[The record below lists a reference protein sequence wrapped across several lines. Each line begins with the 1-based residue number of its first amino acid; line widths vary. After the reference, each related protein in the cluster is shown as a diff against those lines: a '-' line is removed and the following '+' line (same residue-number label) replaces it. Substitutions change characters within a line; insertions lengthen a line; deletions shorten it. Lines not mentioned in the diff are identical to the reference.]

1 MEENNRGQ
9 ELLVTGKDRE
19 GEQVRRGL
27 EKGGEIVLKNAVN

>member
-9 ELLVTGKDRE
+9 ELLVTGDRE

-27 EKGGEIVLKNAVN
+27 EKGGGTVLKNAVN